1 MAGQKSNGSLAYKSY
16 VRPEWPYEDWTCI
29 ERECEREQ
37 IETCPSELENEPSAI
52 NMPIKEDYRDKADTC
67 NATSHRT
74 AHGMA
79 ASGAEGDVLPT
90 VELASENRNEPLQ
103 GQVVQYDEGEDFAPN
118 HWACDLTVPLADDLP
133 LCHLLRFMEP
143 ELNGVGIDSQ
153 EILEE
158 MNKMMRKTSEK
169 LESCYVVFEQ
179 CYVIPVGSMAEN
191 TKVGK
196 ADELDYA
203 IVLPYFENFDELF
216 PIIFQKDESLLY
228 DNPAYVA
235 LTSDIASEGYT
246 KEVQE
251 NFQSTMKTIWSLYV
265 ADFIPEGWEL
275 SELNCLGAEQSI
287 ARTFHLTRRSDGFIV
302 DIDICFWLPIHKSK
316 LEEEGECFEQNDYL
330 LDNCLDGEMKLYA
343 ILPKDRDVEDI
354 LNSVRFAMS
363 LKERE
368 ELNKYGPK
376 NGRIQCFKLA
386 KCVAQ
391 GFMPTIQKE
400 GNCSRCRDRL
410 VTSFALKNIVLF
422 MASNYPDD
430 KMWTEDQLGNRVCE
444 VFSIL
449 DFCAKVNCAQ
459 VSAFL
464 IPYIIQLEGQWK
476 KYDSAKGV
484 LVSKAILN
492 ESCYEEN
499 NCLVPGMKRFESLF
513 MEDPISKKI
522 LQNYFTFLHESDWC
536 APEVFDR
543 LNEMLTALRE
553 KEDQERKEYAENPG
567 CLCFQP
573 EFFSTQSS
581 RHVSLVVISK
591 LDQCEHF
598 DR

>member
-1 MAGQKSNGSLAYKSY
+1 MEDQRANVSLTYESY

-29 ERECEREQ
+29 EREE
-37 IETCPSELENEPSAI
+37 IETCPPELDDKRSAT
-52 NMPIKEDYRDKADTC
+52 NMPVKEDNGDKADIC
-67 NATSHRT
+67 NTATHRS
-74 AHGMA
+74 AHGIA
-79 ASGAEGDVLPT
+79 ASGAEGDIPPT
-90 VELASENRNEPLQ
+90 VELASENRSEPVQ
-103 GQVVQYDEGEDFAPN
+103 DQAVQYDEAEDFEPD
-118 HWACDLTVPLADDLP
+118 HWAYDLSVPLGDDLP

-143 ELNGVGIDSQ
+143 ELNGIGIDGQ
-153 EILEE
+153 EILDE

-169 LESCYVVFEQ
+169 LESCFVVFEQ
-179 CYVIPVGSMAEN
+179 CYIIPVGSMAEN
-191 TKVGK
+191 TKIGK

-203 IVLPYFENFDELF
+203 IVLPYFEHFDELF
-216 PIIFQKDESLLY
+216 AIIFQKDESLLY

-235 LTSDIASEGYT
+235 LTNDIALEGYT

-275 SELNCLGAEQSI
+275 SELNCLGEEQSI

-302 DIDICFWLPIHKSK
+302 DIDICFWVPIHKST
-316 LEEEGECFEQNDYL
+316 LEEKGEFFQQKDYL
-330 LDNCLDGEMKLYA
+330 LDNCFDDEMKLYA
-343 ILPKDRDVEDI
+343 ILPKDRSVDYAS
-354 LNSVRFAMS
+354 NKVRFAMS

-368 ELNKYGPK
+368 ELNRYGPK

-400 GNCSRCRDRL
+400 GNCSRCRERL

-444 VFSIL
+444 VFTIL
-449 DFCAKVNCAQ
+449 NFCAKVNCSQ
-459 VSAFL
+459 VSAFFT
-464 IPYIIQLEGQWK
+464 PYIIQLEGPWK

-484 LVSKAILN
+484 LVRKAILGEPCN
-492 ESCYEEN
+492 EEN
-499 NCLVPGMKRFESLF
+499 DCLIPGMERFESLF
-513 MEDPISKKI
+513 TEDPISEKI
-522 LQNYFTFLHESDWC
+522 LQNYFRFLHESDWC

-567 CLCFQP
+567 CLCFQL
-573 EFFSTQSS
+573 EILST
-581 RHVSLVVISK
+581 
-591 LDQCEHF
+591 
-598 DR
+598 

>member
-1 MAGQKSNGSLAYKSY
+1 MEGQKANVSLTYKSY
-16 VRPEWPYEDWTCI
+16 VRPEWPYKDWTCN

-37 IETCPSELENEPSAI
+37 METCPPELEDKPSAI
-52 NMPIKEDYRDKADTC
+52 SMPIKEDNGDKADIC
-67 NATSHRT
+67 DATTHRG
-74 AHGMA
+74 AQGIA

-90 VELASENRNEPLQ
+90 VELAIEKRNEPLQ
-103 GQVVQYDEGEDFAPN
+103 GQIVQYDEAEDFEPE
-118 HWACDLTVPLADDLP
+118 HWAFTSDLSVPLADDLP

-143 ELNGVGIDSQ
+143 ELNGVEIDSQ

-158 MNKMMRKTSEK
+158 MTEMMRKTSEK
-169 LESCYVVFEQ
+169 LESCYIVFEQ
-179 CYVIPVGSMAEN
+179 CYIVLVGSMAEN

-203 IVLPYFENFDELF
+203 IVLPYFEHFDELF
-216 PIIFQKDESLLY
+216 RIILNKDESLLY

-235 LTSDIASEGYT
+235 LTNDIASEGYT

-251 NFQSTMKTIWSLYV
+251 NFQSTIKAIWSLYV

-275 SELNCLGAEQSI
+275 SELNCPGEEQSI

-302 DIDICFWLPIHKSK
+302 DIDICFWVPIHKSK
-316 LEEEGECFEQNDYL
+316 LEEEESEYLEQKDYL
-330 LDNCLDGEMKLYA
+330 LENCLDGEMKLYA
-343 ILPKDRDVEDI
+343 ILPKDYRVEDV

-363 LKERE
+363 SKERE

-444 VFSIL
+444 VFTIL
-449 DFCAKVNCAQ
+449 NFCVNLNCGW

-464 IPYIIQLEGQWK
+464 IPYIIQLQGQWK

-484 LVSKAILN
+484 LVNKAILG
-492 ESCYEEN
+492 EPGYEEN

-513 MEDPISKKI
+513 TEDPISKKI
-522 LQNYFTFLHESDWC
+522 LQNYFRFLHESDWC
-536 APEVFDR
+536 VSELFDR

-573 EFFSTQSS
+573 EIFST
-581 RHVSLVVISK
+581 
-591 LDQCEHF
+591 
-598 DR
+598 